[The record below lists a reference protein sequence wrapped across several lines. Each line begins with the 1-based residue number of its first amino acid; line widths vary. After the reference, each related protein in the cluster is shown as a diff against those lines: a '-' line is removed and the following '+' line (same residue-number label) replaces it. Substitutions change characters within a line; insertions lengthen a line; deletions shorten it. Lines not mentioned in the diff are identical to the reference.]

1 MAISKAKRS
10 VRKKQST
17 RRIYQRQVVRFPEAK
32 GKIVEAVELFTA
44 TDYHAIS
51 INFQDKTCLHFSLE
65 TGLMV
70 KADYSDWKNK
80 EQRMIRKW
88 PAVQITGDRR

>member
-1 MAISKAKRS
+1 MMRITKAAQRG
-10 VRKKQST
+10 T
-17 RRIYQRQVVRFPEAK
+17 RRARRRVVRFPEAK
-32 GKIVEAVELFTA
+32 GKIVEAVELSLE

-88 PAVQITGDRR
+88 PAVQITGDR